1 MNIIF
6 ILAYRLP
13 CKDYQFFDALLY
25 RSQLILSSHFD
36 TMKNKESTRQAVHI
50 RVIDI
55 CFIMEKASNKQCS
68 KNIFTIEWL
77 NPYTRFN
84 LK

>member
-25 RSQLILSSHFD
+25 RSQLILRSHFD

-55 CFIMEKASNKQCS
+55 CFIMEKRIKQAVFKKHFHDRTVKS
-68 KNIFTIEWL
+68 IYKI
-77 NPYTRFN
+77 
-84 LK
+84 